1 MPQLRVLPAPIKSRP
16 PVTPV
21 TGWSEVRVLR
31 VMLLHMLF
39 KATTQCVNPVRQGH
53 TPTPGLAPPAPRVV
67 LVLRVAKVPTR
78 PRPRVLR
85 APIKLQLPAMPVM
98 VLSWIVATCKVFRD
112 CVDRTF

>member
-21 TGWSEVRVLR
+21 TGWSRVRVVRVL
-31 VMLLHMLF
+31 LLHMLF
-39 KATTQCVNPVRQGH
+39 KATARRVNPVRQGH

-78 PRPRVLR
+78 PRSRVLTT
-85 APIKLQLPAMPVM
+85 PIKLQPPAMPVM
-98 VLSWIVATCKVFRD
+98 VLSWIVAPCKVFRD